1 MGHASSS
8 IYVICTYLYISILY
22 IYNIHIR
29 LHLLPICTPVLL
41 IILASIGYYCILL
54 WWLASYP
61 LMLLDL
67 LGDNMPHAA
76 CLNIDDFVTSI
87 RDPCPHLC
95 LLRSQAHPFPHRLL
109 WPESAELI
117 VHLLALTS
125 CWRTWS
131 VLLLRYCTDIVYIRM
146 KFRSQTSDNMDRWKA
161 EQGRGREKRKLRR
174 EKIREEKE

>member
-1 MGHASSS
+1 MRKSLKVNKINQTNKLGISPAKMGHASSS
-8 IYVICTYLYISILY
+8 IYVICTYLYY
-22 IYNIHIR
+22 IYIHII
-29 LHLLPICTPVLL
+29 LHLLPIGTPVLL

-61 LMLLDL
+61 LMLL
-67 LGDNMPHAA
+67 GNNMPHAA

-87 RDPCPHLC
+87 RDPCPLLC

-117 VHLLALTS
+117 IHLLALKT

-131 VLLLRYCTDIVYIRM
+131 VLLFRYCTDIVYACLC
-146 KFRSQTSDNMDRWKA
+146 K
-161 EQGRGREKRKLRR
+161 
-174 EKIREEKE
+174 